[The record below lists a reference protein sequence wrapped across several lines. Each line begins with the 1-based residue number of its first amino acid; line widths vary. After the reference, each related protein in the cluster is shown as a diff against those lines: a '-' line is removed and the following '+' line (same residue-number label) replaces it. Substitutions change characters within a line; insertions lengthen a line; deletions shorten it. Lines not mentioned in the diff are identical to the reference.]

1 MGESDFVAS
10 NIAALRPKAAH
21 RAAARLQ
28 RDDVPKRPKPRRGAK
43 PPADAIAPANAIAPA
58 DAGLPANAN
67 IPTALPPDVA
77 KALAPPSGRL
87 VSGVALATAVALA
100 SVSGFFGITGMTAI
114 FAAAVVPIMVMT
126 GVLEAAKLVTA
137 AWLARRWRTAPVL
150 LRLPLVA
157 MVLLLMALTAVG
169 TFGFLSR
176 AHLDHRIMATQAI
189 DRDAAPLEQRIALA
203 AAAVE
208 DVDGR
213 IAQLDDMVKAS
224 TLRGR
229 TKTAMALVND
239 QARSRGELVAQRQ
252 TLSEQLSNLKVEA
265 ADITGQ
271 RARIANEAG
280 PALYLAKLFGS
291 EDTEGTVRLIT
302 ALLVLVLDPLAVLLT
317 IAAACRP

>member
-1 MGESDFVAS
+1 MGESDFIAT
-10 NIAALRPKAAH
+10 NIAALRPKAAQ

-28 RDDVPKRPKPRRGAK
+28 RNDAAKRPKPRRGAK
-43 PPADAIAPANAIAPA
+43 PPADAVAPANTIAPVNA
-58 DAGLPANAN
+58 NLPANAN
-67 IPTALPPDVA
+67 IPTTLPPDVA
-77 KALAPPSGRL
+77 KVLAPPSGRL
-87 VSGVALATAVALA
+87 VSGAALATAVALA

-114 FAAAVVPIMVMT
+114 FAAAVVPIMVMI

-137 AWLARRWRTAPVL
+137 AWLARHWRTAPLV

-157 MVLLLMALTAVG
+157 MVLLLMGLTAVG

-176 AHLDHRIMATQAI
+176 AHLDHRIAATEAI
-189 DRDAAPLEQRIALA
+189 DRDAAPLQQRIALA

-208 DVDGR
+208 DVEAR

-224 TLRGR
+224 TTRGR

-239 QARSRGELVAQRQ
+239 QARSRGDLVAQRQ
-252 TLSEQLSNLKVEA
+252 SLAERLSNLKVEE

-271 RARIANEAG
+271 RAHVANEAG

-317 IAAACRP
+317 LAAARRP